1 MYWKHLIFTC
11 LALHCMLVVQ
21 IVIYNN
27 KCSFSSD
34 KNCALRAI
42 WGQILDLLWIENT
55 AAAFLSLCQDRRSEL
70 YKSMVWLSWASLIS
84 RLARQMHSKDD
95 TWVWEMLQGQIWNK
109 MFDLNKIIYFLTFF
123 QLCLLIFS
131 TVFSNMLFINSTNLS
146 TLTLKI
152 SAFLIERH

>member
-1 MYWKHLIFTC
+1 MYVIQRKASKSFYKLTICSLPHYEGQRGRWRAGWLADNVGTLPLAIWICSIGLYFAWLLKAFNTLCTRKHLIFTC

-42 WGQILDLLWIENT
+42 WGQILDLLWTENT
-55 AAAFLSLCQDRRSEL
+55 AAAFLSLCQDRRWEL

-84 RLARQMHSKDD
+84 R
-95 TWVWEMLQGQIWNK
+95 
-109 MFDLNKIIYFLTFF
+109 
-123 QLCLLIFS
+123 
-131 TVFSNMLFINSTNLS
+131 
-146 TLTLKI
+146 
-152 SAFLIERH
+152 